1 MKILVLHGPNLNL
14 LGEREPKVYGDK
26 TLDDVNRLLFA
37 LASTL
42 GITVEAYQSNHE
54 GDLVDKLHETVGV
67 YSGVIFNPG
76 GYAHTSVVLHD
87 AIKAISTPV
96 IEVHMSNI
104 YAREDFRHQ
113 SMIAPV
119 CIGSI
124 SGFGIESYC
133 LALYALYRMKE

>member
-42 GITVEAYQSNHE
+42 GITIEAYQSNHE

-124 SGFGIESYC
+124 SGFGVESYC